1 MDPLRIVEAA
11 YRWESSEDAWLDG
24 VVAAA
29 TPFAVG
35 GGVVACLVQC
45 SPAPQVLAHA
55 SEGVSDE
62 GVDAIVRV
70 CNAVDPG
77 VAATFFA
84 PTEFVGNAAWRLER
98 LARGMSRPTADLIGG
113 VPLPPVWALIGGAP
127 HEAALVL
134 VFPSAR
140 NGLGPDVPFP
150 GDHSHML
157 GMVAAHLGAALRLR
171 SLAPPART
179 GDDETEAVLSPDGKV
194 LHATGDAVE
203 LRSSLTEAVL
213 RSERARSHLRKVDAT
228 EATELWS
235 ALVEGKWS
243 VLEATERDGKRF
255 LLARKNTLRP
265 PRLSTEPARPPDLI
279 DLKKEES
286 DVVWLAVQGHSH
298 KYIAYELGLSA
309 PTVAR
314 RLRAAMDK
322 LRVGSRRE
330 LLRKLGVPDA

>member
-55 SEGVSDE
+55 AEGTSAE
-62 GVDAIVRV
+62 NVDAIVRV
-70 CNAVDPG
+70 CNAVDP
-77 VAATFFA
+77 AIAPTFFA

-98 LARGMSRPTADLIGG
+98 LARAVSRPTTELTQG

-127 HEAALVL
+127 REAALVL
-134 VFPSAR
+134 VFPSV
-140 NGLGPDVPFP
+140 NGVAPDVPFP

-179 GDDETEAVLSPDGKV
+179 DDEETEAVLSPDGKV

-243 VLEATERDGKRF
+243 VLEATERDEKRF

-265 PRLSTEPARPPDLI
+265 PTLPAEPAARRDLI
-279 DLKKEES
+279 DLTKEES